1 MSEGELYS
9 AILGAYSHGTTRL
22 FRQQSALAW
31 AGKVVSRSATA
42 ITLAH
47 PHAIKLGAPG
57 MPDLGGFTS
66 VTITPEMV
74 GQTLAVAVQ
83 IEVKGERTRVTE
95 EQRNFLAMAQRLGV
109 RCGIARTSYEAGC
122 IIYPMISI

>member
-1 MSEGELYS
+1 MSESDIYA
-9 AILGAYSHGTTRL
+9 AIIGAHSNGPTRL
-22 FRQQSALAW
+22 FRQQSALTW
-31 AGKVVSRSATA
+31 AGKVISRSATT

-47 PHAIKLGAPG
+47 PHAIKVGMPG
-57 MPDLGGFTS
+57 IPDLGGFTS